1 MTLRLATPPRATA
14 DDDPAI
20 LPLVP
25 GSGIALARGRVHEV
39 CGPARRSMAAFV
51 MARTEG
57 PVLWL
62 LPGWQAERPNPAG
75 LAALADP
82 GRLILALPRRPEDIL
97 WGMEEALR
105 SGVVPLVVAELPAP
119 PGLTPMRRLQLA
131 TQAGEAQAGGAPAL
145 GLVLTP
151 GEGGAAGAE
160 TRWHIRQMPG
170 GRWRL
175 DLRRGRGVLPA
186 AWALSRGLRDA
197 GAPAGLAAERL
208 PD

>member
-25 GSGIALARGRVHEV
+25 GSGIALARGRVHEI

-51 MARTEG
+51 MGRTEG

-62 LPGWQAERPNPAG
+62 MPGWQAERPNPPG

-82 GRLILALPRRPEDIL
+82 GRMILALPRRPEDIL

-105 SGVVPLVVAELPAP
+105 SGVVPLVIAEVPTP

-131 TQAGEAQAGGAPAL
+131 TQAGVGQAGGGQAL

-151 GEGGAAGAE
+151 ADGGAAGAE
-160 TRWHIRQMPG
+160 TRWHIRQTPG
-170 GRWRL
+170 GTWRL

-186 AWALSRGLRDA
+186 AWTLSRGSQ
-197 GAPAGLAAERL
+197 GLAADRL